1 MLPRAEVTG
10 MTARTPHAG
19 SGQDKKVKG
28 GPQDPF
34 ARNHL
39 PPPELWPVMR
49 YDTRPELDYP
59 TQMNTATELLDRIV
73 EHGDGDR
80 IAFHFPGGTW
90 TYNQLLATSNRI
102 ANVLVDDYSLVS
114 GQRVL
119 LRAPNN
125 PMHAA
130 CWFAVLKAGGIVVCT
145 MPLLRSRELQYILK
159 HAQINLCI
167 TDARFSD
174 ELDDAISRSQ
184 APLPRSQVIRF
195 GNGELESLMSVA
207 NESFANVETASEDVA
222 IIAYTS
228 GTTGDAKATVHFHRD
243 LIAVCDLFP
252 RHVLQPTPDDVF
264 CGSPPFAFTFGL
276 GGLVLF
282 PLRIGASSLLLEQT
296 APPQLAEAIAQFRPT
311 ILFTSPTAYRALLS
325 QVKEYDVSSLTKC
338 VSAGETLPLAT
349 FQAWQDATGIEIIDG
364 IGSTEMLHI
373 FISASGGDIRSGA
386 TGRVVPGYEA
396 RIVDD
401 DMNDVVIGEV
411 GKLAVR
417 GPTGCRYL
425 NDEERQRAYVREGWN
440 LTGDAY
446 RMDADGYFWYQARTD
461 DMIVSSGYNISGPEV
476 ENVLLDHPAVLECGV
491 VGIQNPER
499 GQIVTAFVV
508 LKPGFEPSDTLVKQ
522 LQDFVKQQIAPYKY
536 PRSIQFM
543 SALPRTST
551 GKLQRFKL
559 RESA

>member
-1 MLPRAEVTG
+1 
-10 MTARTPHAG
+10 
-19 SGQDKKVKG
+19 
-28 GPQDPF
+28 
-34 ARNHL
+34 
-39 PPPELWPVMR
+39 
-49 YDTRPELDYP
+49 
-59 TQMNTATELLDRIV
+59 
-73 EHGDGDR
+73 
-80 IAFHFPGGTW
+80 
-90 TYNQLLATSNRI
+90 
-102 ANVLVDDYSLVS
+102 
-114 GQRVL
+114 
-119 LRAPNN
+119 
-125 PMHAA
+125 
-130 CWFAVLKAGGIVVCT
+130 
-145 MPLLRSRELQYILK
+145 
-159 HAQINLCI
+159 
-167 TDARFSD
+167 
-174 ELDDAISRSQ
+174 
-184 APLPRSQVIRF
+184 
-195 GNGELESLMSVA
+195 
-207 NESFANVETASEDVA
+207 
-222 IIAYTS
+222 
-228 GTTGDAKATVHFHRD
+228 
-243 LIAVCDLFP
+243 LFP
-252 RHVLQPTPDDVF
+252 KYVLQPTPDDIF

-296 APPQLAEAIAQFRPT
+296 APPQLIEAIAQFKPT

-325 QVKEYDVSSLTKC
+325 RLKEYDVSSLQKC

-373 FISASGGDIRSGA
+373 FISASGSDIRPGT

-401 DMNDVVIGEV
+401 DMNDVAIDEV

-425 NDEERQRAYVREGWN
+425 NDEARQRAYVRDGWN

-491 VGIQNPER
+491 VGIQNQER
-499 GQIVTAFVV
+499 GQIVKAFVV
-508 LKPGFEPSDTLVKQ
+508 LKPGFEPTDTLVKQ

-559 RESA
+559 RESE

>member
-1 MLPRAEVTG
+1 MLETNAAG
-10 MTARTPHAG
+10 TAHRDT
-19 SGQDKKVKG
+19 
-28 GPQDPF
+28 F
-34 ARNHL
+34 ARDHL
-39 PPPELWPVMR
+39 PARELWPVMR
-49 YDTRPELDYP
+49 YDTLPELAYP
-59 TQMNTATELLDRIV
+59 ARMNTATELLDRIV
-73 EHGDGDR
+73 DQGGGDR
-80 IAFHFPGGTW
+80 PVFHFPGGTW
-90 TYNQLLATSNRI
+90 TYGQLLATSNRI
-102 ANVLVDDYSLVS
+102 ANVLVEDYGLIS

-145 MPLLRSRELQYILK
+145 MPLLRSRELQYILN
-159 HAQINLCI
+159 HAQVNLCI
-167 TDARFSD
+167 TDARFTD
-174 ELDDAISRSQ
+174 ELDAAITRSH
-184 APLPRSQVIRF
+184 APTLAHSQLVIRF
-195 GNGELESLMSVA
+195 GGGELESLINVTSDA
-207 NESFANVETASEDVA
+207 FTNVETASDDVA

-243 LIAVCDLFP
+243 MMAVCDLFP
-252 RHVLQPTPDDVF
+252 KYVLQPTPDDIF

-296 APPQLAEAIAQFRPT
+296 APPQLIEAIAQFKPT

-325 QVKEYDVSSLTKC
+325 RLKEYDVSSLQKC

-373 FISASGGDIRSGA
+373 FISASGSDIRPGA

-401 DMNDVVIGEV
+401 DMNDVAIDEV

-425 NDEERQRAYVREGWN
+425 NDEARQRAYVRDGWN

-491 VGIQNPER
+491 VGIQNQER
-499 GQIVTAFVV
+499 GQIVKAFVV
-508 LKPGFEPSDTLVKQ
+508 LKPGFEPTDTLVKQ

-559 RESA
+559 RESE

>member
-1 MLPRAEVTG
+1 
-10 MTARTPHAG
+10 
-19 SGQDKKVKG
+19 
-28 GPQDPF
+28 
-34 ARNHL
+34 
-39 PPPELWPVMR
+39 
-49 YDTRPELDYP
+49 
-59 TQMNTATELLDRIV
+59 
-73 EHGDGDR
+73 
-80 IAFHFPGGTW
+80 
-90 TYNQLLATSNRI
+90 
-102 ANVLVDDYSLVS
+102 
-114 GQRVL
+114 
-119 LRAPNN
+119 
-125 PMHAA
+125 MHAA

-373 FISASGGDIRSGA
+373 FISASGGDIRPGA